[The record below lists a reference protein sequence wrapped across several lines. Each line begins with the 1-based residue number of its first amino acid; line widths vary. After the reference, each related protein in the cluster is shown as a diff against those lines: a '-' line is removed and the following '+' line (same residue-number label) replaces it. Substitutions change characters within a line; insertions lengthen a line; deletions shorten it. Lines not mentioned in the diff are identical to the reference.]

1 MARYFGHKRPK
12 NTKKT
17 LLQMLSYLGRHK
29 LQLALVAVL
38 VLISAGASILGTYL
52 VKPVINTYIL
62 PGNLSGLVKVIA
74 GMAVL
79 YAAGALSCFGYNQL
93 MVHVPQQ
100 VVSLF

>member
-38 VLISAGASILGTYL
+38 VLISAGAQY
-52 VKPVINTYIL
+52 
-62 PGNLSGLVKVIA
+62 PGHLSW
-74 GMAVL
+74 
-79 YAAGALSCFGYNQL
+79 
-93 MVHVPQQ
+93 
-100 VVSLF
+100 